1 MNQSAVPDV
10 SASADALRRDLAEGA
25 SPVAREDG
33 APTLE
38 VVPLGGL
45 GEFGMNMMA
54 VSWGDTTILI
64 DAGVMFPDP
73 DQLGVDLIIPDL
85 TYVEARRSKV
95 KALVLTHGHED
106 HIGAVPHVMP
116 LFDGP
121 VYGTPFTLALVE
133 PKLQEHGIDAG
144 NRLQVVAPRQTVTVG
159 PFTIEFLRVTHSM
172 PDCVALAITTPVGV
186 MIHTGDFKIDQTPLD
201 GQHFDLQRFAELGGQ
216 GVMALFADSTNVDRR
231 GFTGPEIEVIDA
243 FEELFTSTEGKLVVA
258 TFSSSIY
265 RMQVLVDLA
274 AQFDRKVAFVGR
286 SMEKNAE
293 IAQRLGYLRV
303 PSGVQIRDSDV
314 HNYAAQDVLC
324 LVTGSQG
331 EPQAALPRIAIDD
344 HRHVRLGPD
353 DTVVL
358 SARAIPGN
366 EKAIARTMSHI
377 ARRGAETVTSDMK
390 HVHVSG
396 HGSAEEL
403 KLVLSLV
410 RPRYFVPIHGEY
422 RQLAQHARVA
432 RRVMSGSDRNV
443 QVLLAQDGDTIHF
456 DGQSARIGEKA
467 PAGRVLIDVTR
478 AGEVGD
484 EVLRDR
490 RHIAADGIVVAVV
503 AINRQ
508 TGTLVG
514 EPELV
519 ARGFVVGENE
529 STALFEEAGE
539 AIARCVGDASLEER
553 ADQGLMSEKLR
564 IELRRLFKR
573 RSGRRPLVVPVLM
586 EI

>member
-1 MNQSAVPDV
+1 MSSPETPDV
-10 SASADALRRDLAEGA
+10 PSA
-25 SPVAREDG
+25 
-33 APTLE
+33 TLE
-38 VVPLGGL
+38 VVPLGGV

-54 VSWGDTTILI
+54 VSWEDTTILI

-73 DQLGVDLIIPDL
+73 DQLGVDLIIPDFS
-85 TYVEARRSKV
+85 YVEARRDKV

-106 HIGAVPHVMP
+106 HIGGVPHVMP
-116 LFDGP
+116 VFDGP
-121 VYGTPFTLALVE
+121 VYGTPFTLALLQ
-133 PKLQEHGIDAG
+133 PKLDEHGIDAG
-144 NRLQVVAPRQTVTVG
+144 DRLKPVAPRQTVTIG
-159 PFTIEFLRVTHSM
+159 PLSIEFIRVTHSM
-172 PDCVALAITTPVGV
+172 PDCVALAITSPAGTI
-186 MIHTGDFKIDQTPLD
+186 IHTGDFKIDQTPID
-201 GQHFDLQRFAELGGQ
+201 GQPFDLHRLAELGGR
-216 GVMALFADSTNVDRR
+216 GVLALFADSTNVDRK

-265 RMQVLVDLA
+265 RVQVLVDLA
-274 AQFDRKVAFVGR
+274 AQFERKVAFVGR
-286 SMEKNAE
+286 SLVQNTE

-303 PSGVQIRDSDV
+303 PSGLQIRDADV
-314 HNYAAQDVLC
+314 QNHASQDVLC
-324 LVTGSQG
+324 IATGSQG

-353 DTVVL
+353 DRVVF

-377 ARRGAETVTSDMK
+377 TRRGADVVTDSMK

-396 HGSAEEL
+396 HGSEEEL

-432 RRVMSGSDRNV
+432 RRVMGGTDRPL
-443 QVLLAQDGDTIHF
+443 QVLLAEDGDVLHF
-456 DGQSARIGEKA
+456 DSHGARIADKA

-478 AGEVGD
+478 AGEVGE

-490 RHIAADGIVVAVV
+490 RHLAGDGVVVAVV
-503 AINRQ
+503 AISRA
-508 TGTLVG
+508 TAALVG
-514 EPELV
+514 EPEV
-519 ARGFVVGENE
+519 IARGFVVGEGQGE
-529 STALFEEAGE
+529 ALFRDAARAIVEAVE
-539 AIARCVGDASLEER
+539 SSKAEER
-553 ADQGLMSEKLR
+553 TDQGLMTEKIR
-564 IELRRLFKR
+564 VELRRFFKR
-573 RSGRRPLVVPVLM
+573 RSGRRPLVLPVLM

>member
-10 SASADALRRDLAEGA
+10 SS
-25 SPVAREDG
+25 
-33 APTLE
+33 TLE

-54 VSWGDTTILI
+54 VSWQDTTILI

-85 TYVEARRSKV
+85 AYVEERRGNV
-95 KALVLTHGHED
+95 KALILTHGHED
-106 HIGAVPHVMP
+106 HIGGVPHVMP

-121 VYGTPFTLALVE
+121 VYGTAMTLALVE
-133 PKLQEHGIDAG
+133 PKLEEHGIDPG
-144 NRLQVVAPRQTVTVG
+144 TRLRTVAPRQSVAVG
-159 PFTIEFLRVTHSM
+159 PFTIEFIRVTHSM
-172 PDCVALAITTPVGV
+172 PDCVALAITTPVGIIV
-186 MIHTGDFKIDQTPLD
+186 HTGDFKIDQTPLD
-201 GQHFDLQRFAELGGQ
+201 GQYFDLHRFAELGAQ
-216 GVMALFADSTNVDRR
+216 GVLALFGDSTNIDRR
-231 GFTGPEIEVIDA
+231 GFTGPEIEVIEA
-243 FEELFTSTEGKLVVA
+243 FEEIFTSTHGKLVVA

-286 SMEKNAE
+286 SIVRNAE
-293 IAQRLGYLRV
+293 IAQRLGYLRI

-314 HNYAAQDVLC
+314 GGYAAQDLLC
-324 LVTGSQG
+324 LTTGSQG

-344 HRHVRLGPD
+344 HRFVRLGPD
-353 DTVVL
+353 DVVVF

-366 EKAIARTMSHI
+366 DKAIARTMSHV
-377 ARRGAETVTSDMK
+377 ARRGADVITPDMK

-403 KLVLSLV
+403 KLMLSLV

-432 RRVMSGSDRNV
+432 KRVMSGPDREV
-443 QVLLAQDGDTIHF
+443 QVLLATDGDTIQF
-456 DGQSARIGEKA
+456 DRHGGRIGEKA
-467 PAGRVLIDVTR
+467 PTGRVLIDVTR
-478 AGEVGD
+478 LGEVGD

-490 RHIAADGIVVAVV
+490 RHIAADGVIVAVV
-503 AINRQ
+503 VISRQ
-508 TGTLVG
+508 TGALVG
-514 EPELV
+514 EPEIV
-519 ARGFVVGENE
+519 ARGYVVDEGEAA
-529 STALFEEAGE
+529 ALFRDAGGV
-539 AIARCVGDASLEER
+539 IAGCLDGSSVEER
-553 ADQGLMSEKLR
+553 GDQGLMTEKLR
-564 IELRRLFKR
+564 GELRRFFKK
-573 RSGRRPLVVPVLM
+573 RSGRRPLVLPVLM